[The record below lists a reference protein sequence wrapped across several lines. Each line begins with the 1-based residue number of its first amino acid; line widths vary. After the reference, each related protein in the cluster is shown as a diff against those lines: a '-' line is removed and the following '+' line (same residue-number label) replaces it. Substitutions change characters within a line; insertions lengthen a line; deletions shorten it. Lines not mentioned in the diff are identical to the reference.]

1 MKVWNSL
8 VKVNIYLNSKYS
20 TVAIAVDKPLIILVW
35 RLKDQSKHIFKNW
48 YKSIA
53 KNKKQFKMGKGPEET
68 FFFFQRRR
76 TTGQQEHEII
86 STSLIVGASLVTQ
99 RLKRLPAMWETWVR
113 SLGREDPLE
122 KEMATPVFLS
132 GESRGWR
139 SLVGYSPWGRKES
152 GNRKS
157 QPE

>member
-68 FFFFQRRR
+68 FFFSKEDVQQVNRNMKSFQ
-76 TTGQQEHEII
+76 HH
-86 STSLIVGASLVTQ
+86 
-99 RLKRLPAMWETWVR
+99 
-113 SLGREDPLE
+113 
-122 KEMATPVFLS
+122 
-132 GESRGWR
+132 
-139 SLVGYSPWGRKES
+139 
-152 GNRKS
+152 
-157 QPE
+157 